1 MAQVTTFF
9 QKKGKAKEIGKN
21 NWESNAILNILKL
34 QLKEKMID
42 FNLIKS
48 QTCNFFVATRGI
60 PILKCKKRAHF
71 IRKVVLPVAFSSF
84 VTSQCL
90 ALQKLV
96 LTVN

>member
-34 QLKEKMID
+34 QLKKMID

-71 IRKVVLPVAFSSF
+71 IRKAVLPVAFSSF